1 MGGDIWQEISWW
13 LVGDGWRYMA
23 GGECNRRYS
32 YLCRLVETIPDL
44 RRDC

>member
-23 GGECNRRYS
+23 GDIMVVSG
-32 YLCRLVETIPDL
+32 
-44 RRDC
+44 